1 MKSLGWIW
9 IFILLH
15 SITCSLPSKRP
26 SKHTHAVIPT
36 QPDVVS
42 SKQQKSTDL
51 FTYVS
56 IQALMLSYYGSL
68 GCALPFIPIYYRY
81 LGLSDHT
88 IGLLG
93 SITPAITF
101 IVSPLWGAFADYTG
115 QHKQIMIIT
124 FIFSFLIRYAF
135 IYKSKNVFII
145 SSIIIFS
152 AIFNAP
158 VKPLM
163 DSAVLDLL
171 TNKNDYGK
179 SRFFGQVGF
188 GLGSYMVG
196 PIVHSSSTI
205 HKIFYAHL
213 GISIPTVFLMLK
225 FNPIQKI
232 KSEENS
238 KASFF
243 HIITTSLRKS
253 DVPLFFLIVF
263 FIGVSS
269 GIIENFAYVR
279 MSEIAGKHKNVLGLS
294 RLLSSLA
301 GGPMFWLSGRI
312 LNWLGID
319 RILVLTLTSYF
330 LRFCTYATMRNPVS
344 TM

>member
-1 MKSLGWIW
+1 
-9 IFILLH
+9 
-15 SITCSLPSKRP
+15 
-26 SKHTHAVIPT
+26 
-36 QPDVVS
+36 
-42 SKQQKSTDL
+42 
-51 FTYVS
+51 
-56 IQALMLSYYGSL
+56 MLSYYGSL

-101 IVSPLWGAFADYTG
+101 VVSPLWGAFADYTG
-115 QHKQIMIIT
+115 KHKQIMIIT
-124 FIFSFLIRYAF
+124 FVFSFLIRYAF
-135 IYKSKNVFII
+135 IYRSKNVYII
-145 SSIIIFS
+145 SSIIILS

-171 TNKNDYGK
+171 SNKNDYGK

-205 HKIFYAHL
+205 HKIFHAHL
-213 GISIPTVFLMLK
+213 SISIPTVLLMMK
-225 FNPIQKI
+225 FNPIQKV
-232 KSEENS
+232 KSEKDPITKS
-238 KASFF
+238 SFM
-243 HIITTSLRKS
+243 HIISTSFRKS
-253 DVPLFFLIVF
+253 EVALFFLVVF

-330 LRFCTYATMRNPVS
+330 LRFCTYASMRNPVHLKN
-344 TM
+344 TLIPHITYIFL